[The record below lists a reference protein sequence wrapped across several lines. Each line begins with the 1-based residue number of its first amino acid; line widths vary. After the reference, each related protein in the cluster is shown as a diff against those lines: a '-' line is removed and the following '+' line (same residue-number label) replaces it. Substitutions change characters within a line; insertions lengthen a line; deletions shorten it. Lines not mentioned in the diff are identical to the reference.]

1 MTHISRTKSE
11 RRGRRLQSIL
21 AYGALALV
29 MFWIL
34 FPFYWM
40 VNSSF
45 KPATEI
51 FKFPPTWLPR
61 DFTTEHYVWALTS
74 MRFIRPLLNSI
85 QIALM
90 TTCIATPLSA
100 LAAYGMARYPIP
112 RKRALIGALVA
123 TQMIPGVLLVI
134 PLFLTFSKLKL
145 VNSYWGL
152 ALGYS
157 TFVFPYAV
165 LQMRAFFANFPLEL
179 EDAAMIDGCTQLGA
193 FVRVTL
199 PLSIPGV
206 VTVGLFS
213 ILIAWNDLL
222 FSLILT
228 SDINAMTVAVQLY
241 NLSMSQ
247 FASTN
252 WGGIIAEA
260 TIITLPVVIVFV
272 FLQKFL
278 IQGLT
283 AGAIKG

>member
-1 MTHISRTKSE
+1 MSRLSWTKSIKA
-11 RRGRRLQSIL
+11 GRTLQSVL
-21 AYGALALV
+21 AYVALAVL

-45 KPATEI
+45 KPNHEI
-51 FKFPPTWLPR
+51 FDFPPTWLPKE
-61 DFTTEHYVWALTS
+61 FTIEHYKWALTNN
-74 MRFIRPLLNSI
+74 RFIRPLLNSI
-85 QIALM
+85 QVALM
-90 TTCIATPLSA
+90 TTAVATPLSA
-100 LAAYGMARYPIP
+100 LAAYAMARYPIP
-112 RKRALIGALVA
+112 RKRALMGVLVA

-134 PLFLTFSKLKL
+134 PLFITFTRLGIINKYS
-145 VNSYWGL
+145 GL

-157 TFVFPYAV
+157 TFIFPYAV

-193 FVRVTL
+193 FLRVTL

-206 VTVGLFS
+206 VTVGLFA

-252 WGGIIAEA
+252 WGVIIAEA
-260 TIITLPVVIVFV
+260 TIITLPVVILFV